1 MSERKPRENPN
12 QRASVGFVLMLLLST
27 LGLLVTVPASSAST
41 TGSLGITGSTSPV
54 PDAWYSSFDTVS
66 FEAEVTNFFASP
78 SGAARTLTW
87 FACDGQITVSLCKS
101 VYDETGQFNIGNI
114 EGQSTET
121 VTSSDLWI
129 PGQSAEGVFT
139 IVYAF
144 SQNDQL
150 ASDDEMSF
158 TINLTND
165 FVDVIADTAH
175 NPIEHLPNLAVYG
188 DDEVLNTG
196 TDYVFKAKGQS
207 TLCGVCTF
215 SGEFGWQ
222 LWDIN
227 ETMMLKEAY
236 KTVETLPAWGGYD
249 PYNMNLP
256 AFSYGEEG
264 RYLLKFGLFGST
276 GNPYGDLNPSNNLA
290 SFEIVLDDSIDLKV
304 TDVYP
309 SHNAQSSEF
318 YYGLDRVVSTFEN
331 LGNMSVENIT
341 VSYSVY
347 NTQYELEVEDICE
360 IPVMHPGDTATCTF
374 NLTTTG
380 NNRLIRVQLPT
391 IYQNGE
397 DVRMGD
403 NLYSLNADVQVGAI
417 NPSVQTNRENNVFL
431 TTDDV
436 ELVGRFNP
444 IASQPL
450 NYTWRE
456 GFYVW
461 GHGQVLNRT
470 GEAFGLGHHN
480 LTLQVTDPWGETEY
494 AYVEFDVLNSIDLS
508 VEPYFTGTAITE
520 QDATFEHEILLPH
533 LGKNYGI
540 GGGDSPLMLI
550 SVDVQSLSEQD
561 EGLRSV
567 DLNLNLTAIL
577 PENIDLTTVDIRYLS
592 SLDSVAWEFLDGVDT
607 YTFGPDS
614 EEVDISMTKDGV
626 ILLIGVLP
634 LTNVSAENVEWT
646 QLTAGQIQLDW
657 TSAGDITNPY
667 VGGWNVY
674 KIQGITGT
682 TVFPETA
689 GGINTNIWEELTFDS
704 LVDTL
709 PLTEDSWLDPDH
721 LETGICASYAIIPI
735 DREGN
740 PNLEMANITRVN
752 GVAGQLCG
760 DAIPPSTTLDGLTHT
775 WAFTNSTECYEE
787 RQDWSVCYTVELSWT
802 WPAHEPQG
810 NVSWN
815 IYRIETRP
823 SDVNLRFVEPMVSG
837 LTGIPGETG
846 TLVESG
852 LDRNGIQ
859 PYRTY
864 YYIFAPI
871 DSVGNELMSANY
883 PSDNIER
890 VHIEDDWWTYNQHL
904 IPPEPEPPEPPLG
917 IPWLQKLNDAMGVS
931 EFQTAGIALLVTIVL
946 NFLLLPLLLKQRKR
960 LKRVL
965 EARKRNSAAAMNEFD
980 EFFE

>member
-318 YYGLDRVVSTFEN
+318 YYGLDRVVLN
-331 LGNMSVENIT
+331 LRKSWE
-341 VSYSVY
+341 
-347 NTQYELEVEDICE
+347 
-360 IPVMHPGDTATCTF
+360 H
-374 NLTTTG
+374 
-380 NNRLIRVQLPT
+380 
-391 IYQNGE
+391 
-397 DVRMGD
+397 
-403 NLYSLNADVQVGAI
+403 
-417 NPSVQTNRENNVFL
+417 
-431 TTDDV
+431 
-436 ELVGRFNP
+436 VGRKHHGLLQRLQHP
-444 IASQPL
+444 I
-450 NYTWRE
+450 
-456 GFYVW
+456 
-461 GHGQVLNRT
+461 RT
-470 GEAFGLGHHN
+470 R
-480 LTLQVTDPWGETEY
+480 
-494 AYVEFDVLNSIDLS
+494 SRR
-508 VEPYFTGTAITE
+508 
-520 QDATFEHEILLPH
+520 H
-533 LGKNYGI
+533 L
-540 GGGDSPLMLI
+540 
-550 SVDVQSLSEQD
+550 
-561 EGLRSV
+561 
-567 DLNLNLTAIL
+567 
-577 PENIDLTTVDIRYLS
+577 
-592 SLDSVAWEFLDGVDT
+592 
-607 YTFGPDS
+607 
-614 EEVDISMTKDGV
+614 
-626 ILLIGVLP
+626 
-634 LTNVSAENVEWT
+634 
-646 QLTAGQIQLDW
+646 
-657 TSAGDITNPY
+657 
-667 VGGWNVY
+667 
-674 KIQGITGT
+674 
-682 TVFPETA
+682 
-689 GGINTNIWEELTFDS
+689 
-704 LVDTL
+704 
-709 PLTEDSWLDPDH
+709 
-721 LETGICASYAIIPI
+721 
-735 DREGN
+735 
-740 PNLEMANITRVN
+740 
-752 GVAGQLCG
+752 
-760 DAIPPSTTLDGLTHT
+760 
-775 WAFTNSTECYEE
+775 
-787 RQDWSVCYTVELSWT
+787 
-802 WPAHEPQG
+802 
-810 NVSWN
+810 
-815 IYRIETRP
+815 
-823 SDVNLRFVEPMVSG
+823 
-837 LTGIPGETG
+837 
-846 TLVESG
+846 
-852 LDRNGIQ
+852 
-859 PYRTY
+859 
-864 YYIFAPI
+864 
-871 DSVGNELMSANY
+871 
-883 PSDNIER
+883 
-890 VHIEDDWWTYNQHL
+890 
-904 IPPEPEPPEPPLG
+904 
-917 IPWLQKLNDAMGVS
+917 
-931 EFQTAGIALLVTIVL
+931 
-946 NFLLLPLLLKQRKR
+946 
-960 LKRVL
+960 
-965 EARKRNSAAAMNEFD
+965 
-980 EFFE
+980 